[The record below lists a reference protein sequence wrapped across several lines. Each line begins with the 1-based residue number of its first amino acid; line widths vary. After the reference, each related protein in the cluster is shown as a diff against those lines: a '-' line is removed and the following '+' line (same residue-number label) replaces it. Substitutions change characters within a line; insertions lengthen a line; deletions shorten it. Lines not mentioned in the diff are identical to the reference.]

1 MVEEYNERDIVLIY
15 LAENIL
21 NNINQNSSIREKLT
35 KYQSMRYTIYFT
47 IIKHIESG
55 YINSIVVN
63 VPPAIIHQHGSSVIY
78 TAIFASR

>member
-35 KYQSMRYTIYFT
+35 KCQSMRYTIYFT
-47 IIKHIESG
+47 IINKMPIYES
-55 YINSIVVN
+55 
-63 VPPAIIHQHGSSVIY
+63 HLTKLVIY
-78 TAIFASR
+78 VAQRRRSS